1 MYSFIPLITL
11 CLGYKQISVAFAA
24 NFSSNDI
31 TSKSDTTI
39 RIISW
44 NVGNMYGLSN
54 DAEKKK
60 HDRIEIAD
68 AIIKSNPDIICLQ
81 EFNHSYTRGGD
92 ADNIGL
98 FTKEYPHYYYAIDF
112 SRLNGFYT
120 AGSVIFSKYPII
132 NSGKKQFPGR
142 YAESIIYADMIKQS
156 DTFRIYTAHLQ
167 SFAFNIYD
175 YADMEKIKDNDK
187 DAMAA
192 SKNIFQKMKDA
203 FTARGVQADIVRKE
217 LDSSPYRSVIC
228 GDFNDVPNSYT
239 YFHIKGER
247 QDAFLA
253 KGLGV
258 GKSFIA
264 LAPTLRIDYILPNNN
279 FLIQQFDMID
289 ENLSDHLMLIADI
302 SLKK

>member
-1 MYSFIPLITL
+1 
-11 CLGYKQISVAFAA
+11 
-24 NFSSNDI
+24 
-31 TSKSDTTI
+31 
-39 RIISW
+39 
-44 NVGNMYGLSN
+44 
-54 DAEKKK
+54 
-60 HDRIEIAD
+60 IEIAD
-68 AIIKSNPDIICLQ
+68 AIIKSKPDIICLQ

-98 FTKEYPHYYYAIDF
+98 FTKKYPHYYYSMDF

-120 AGSVIFSKYPII
+120 SGSIIFSKYPII
-132 NSGKKQFPGR
+132 NSGKQSFPGR
-142 YAESIIYADMIKQS
+142 YAESIIYADIIKYS

-175 YADMEKIKDNDK
+175 YADMEKIKDNNK

-203 FTARGVQADIVRKE
+203 FIARGVQADIVKRE

-239 YFHIKGER
+239 YFHIRGER

-264 LAPTLRIDYILPNNN
+264 LAPTLRIDYILPDNN